1 MKVRVKALKRGTVV
15 APATGHQ
22 VHFDPNAKRYP
33 TARKPFVDERDV
45 EYFVREGYAEEPD
58 PKARK
63 YGDDHVR
70 EIMREETHAPE
81 DGEQAARR
89 VANAAAADAKGGTA
103 NSGLDTRQTRN
114 FDPAS
119 NPGQDVALEDE
130 GGEGE
135 EGGENDDGLDPADPD
150 APPAA
155 GARRA
160 AAPSAARPNPRRAA
174 KKAAA
179 AKS

>member
-15 APATGHQ
+15 APSTGHQ
-22 VHFDPNAKRYP
+22 VHFDPKAKRFP

-45 EYFVREGYAEEPD
+45 KYFVDQGYAEQPAEN
-58 PKARK
+58 ARK

-70 EIMREETHAPE
+70 EILREETRRPQ

-89 VANAAAADAKGGTA
+89 VAAAASADAKGGQA

-114 FDPAS
+114 FAPGS
-119 NPGQDVALEDE
+119 GPGQDVGGEGDE
-130 GGEGE
+130 GGEGG
-135 EGGENDDGLDPADPD
+135 EGEDGLDPADAA
-150 APPAA
+150 APPA
-155 GARRA
+155 GAR
-160 AAPSAARPNPRRAA
+160 APRPNPRRAA
-174 KKAAA
+174 KAEKAGA